1 MSLSDVKVL
10 YAVSVLG
17 LSMLLASPVIAL
29 LMPWPGGQR
38 FSELWLLSEGHVADE
53 QALTVTPDAVYR
65 VFIGASN
72 QMRRS
77 EYYVVYVKI
86 RNQTQPLSNVATS
99 TASPLAA
106 LYEFRFILGD
116 DAAWESPFTFALH
129 NITVQDNVMH
139 VRGVSMNQ
147 VRFPVVLQSAWDA
160 ENQGYYYQIFFELW
174 RYDAASPGL
183 QFHNRVVWIWLI
195 ISES

>member
-1 MSLSDVKVL
+1 MSLSDVKAL
-10 YAVSVLG
+10 YAVSVLAVS
-17 LSMLLASPVIAL
+17 LLLASPVIAL
-29 LMPWPGGQR
+29 LMPLPRGER
-38 FSELWLLSEGHVADE
+38 FSDLWLLCEGHVADE
-53 QALTVTPDAVYR
+53 QALPVTAETEYR

-86 RNQTQPLSNVATS
+86 RNQTQPLPNVATS

-106 LYEFRFILGD
+106 LYEFRFLLGD

-139 VRGVSMNQ
+139 VREVSMNQ
-147 VRFPVVLQSAWDA
+147 VRLPIDLQSAWDA
-160 ENQGYYYQIFFELW
+160 ENQGYYYQLFFELW
-174 RYDAASPGL
+174 RYDAASRSL
-183 QFHNRVVWIWLI
+183 QFHNRVVWIWLTV
-195 ISES
+195 SES